1 MFGEYISLAMTRT
14 NVSMCV
20 FVPSV
25 LQGESSF
32 CIGPT
37 LSLNLDTLDFWQDTK
52 GFHVITHYTS
62 FWCFNSGTV
71 QTRFKWN
78 TNRVAKSNL

>member
-1 MFGEYISLAMTRT
+1 MPCLASILAMTRT

-52 GFHVITHYTS
+52 GFHVITHHYVILVFQFRNSADS
-62 FWCFNSGTV
+62 F
-71 QTRFKWN
+71 
-78 TNRVAKSNL
+78 